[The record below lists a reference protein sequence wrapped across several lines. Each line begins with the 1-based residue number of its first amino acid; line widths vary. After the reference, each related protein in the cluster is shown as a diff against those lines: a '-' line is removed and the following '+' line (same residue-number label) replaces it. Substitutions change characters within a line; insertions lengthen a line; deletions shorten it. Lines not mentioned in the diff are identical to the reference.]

1 MANDVI
7 HEDVA
12 GPCIAVVVAVVA
24 VAVIVNG
31 GNLNE
36 GEFGVVDCC
45 GRHVLDLAIKV
56 TLVDDVVDVL
66 DERAEDADKD
76 VAGIPVGG
84 DVVHVACGLTAS
96 ADLAVDIT
104 ALQLEDDGDAGG
116 GCAVKDEGDHPA
128 IYNPP
133 INANIVVFLDVINR
147 RVVDFIFGVRD
158 VRGVATQDRSEFR
171 IDRKGGRVCE
181 RLKDLGKED
190 VLITEELEGSFVKGE
205 LVLEEDVEPEIV
217 AEGPGP

>member
-12 GPCIAVVVAVVA
+12 GPCAVA
-24 VAVIVNG
+24 VAVAVTVIVNG

-45 GRHVLDLAIKV
+45 GRHVLDLAIEV
-56 TLVDDVVDVL
+56 TLFDDVVDVL

-84 DVVHVACGLTAS
+84 HIVHVAGGLTAF
-96 ADLAVDIT
+96 ANLAVDIT

-116 GCAVKDEGDHPA
+116 SCAVKDEGDHPA
-128 IYNPP
+128 VDHAA

-147 RVVDFIFGVRD
+147 RVVDFILRI
-158 VRGVATQDRSEFR
+158 RHICGVATQDRSEFR
-171 IDRKGGRVCE
+171 INRKRGRVCE

>member
-12 GPCIAVVVAVVA
+12 GPCTVAVA

-31 GNLNE
+31 GNLDE

-56 TLVDDVVDVL
+56 ALVNDVVDVL

-84 DVVHVACGLTAS
+84 HIVHVAGGLTSFAN
-96 ADLAVDIT
+96 LAVDIT

-116 GCAVKDEGDHPA
+116 SCAVKDEGDHSTVDYA
-128 IYNPP
+128 A
-133 INANIVVFLDVINR
+133 INADIVVFFYFINR
-147 RVVDFIFGVRD
+147 RVVDFVFGIRHVCC
-158 VRGVATQDRSEFR
+158 VATQNRSKFR

-181 RLKDLGKED
+181 GLKDLGEQD